1 MPRFIHQLI
10 STQCSYSTPC
20 CHPSPPTQKK
30 AETRSGGWL
39 IVWTRFAFSF
49 HALCLCFHGK
59 CNKTYS
65 RYVYSHPQPARD
77 SDEIGFWSGVASFF
91 VVVSQCKHLRR
102 CTCATGRIHGR
113 CPDGT
118 GKTWEELKIVILVW
132 LLPLVLL
139 CPCHHPFPGWEMW
152 LWVSRTGLLSR
163 EFHFFPSSASLFMDG
178 WDSEVS
184 KTFLKI
190 YKWINKRWT
199 NCFTKHSLLD
209 FFIWLFHDH
218 WTWIWCK
225 TSCKTKYKKNDFYF
239 CDSMN

>member
-30 AETRSGGWL
+30 AETRSGGGRLCELGSLFRFILSVYVSMGNAIKL
-39 IVWTRFAFSF
+39 ILDMYILTPS
-49 HALCLCFHGK
+49 
-59 CNKTYS
+59 
-65 RYVYSHPQPARD
+65 QPETAMKL
-77 SDEIGFWSGVASFF
+77 GSGAVLLVFF

-139 CPCHHPFPGWEMW
+139 CPCQHPFPG
-152 LWVSRTGLLSR
+152 
-163 EFHFFPSSASLFMDG
+163 
-178 WDSEVS
+178 
-184 KTFLKI
+184 
-190 YKWINKRWT
+190 
-199 NCFTKHSLLD
+199 
-209 FFIWLFHDH
+209 
-218 WTWIWCK
+218 
-225 TSCKTKYKKNDFYF
+225 
-239 CDSMN
+239 